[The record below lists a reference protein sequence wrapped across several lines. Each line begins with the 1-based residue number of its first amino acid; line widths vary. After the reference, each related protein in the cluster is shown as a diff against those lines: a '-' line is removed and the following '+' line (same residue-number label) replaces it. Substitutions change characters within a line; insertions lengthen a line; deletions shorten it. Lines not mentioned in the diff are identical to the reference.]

1 MAPADDVL
9 EDDQL
14 DKMKRLDD
22 ALRAPSSPASYAFG
36 GSIALDYYT
45 EPRAT
50 TDFDINIACNEK
62 RSPEVLA
69 YLAKALPD
77 LEINERIVAT
87 AQKEGQ
93 VRIKWGQY
101 KLDLFFAN
109 TSFHGAISKHA
120 RSVPFLDRQI
130 PIISEEHLIA
140 CKAIFNRP
148 KDWLDIE
155 NMLADAPESLDAGE
169 AHKWVSIVADTDVND
184 RLDALFI
191 QYGFSVEK
199 PRPKKHGGPSLGI
212 SGR

>member
-1 MAPADDVL
+1 MTPPADDVL
-9 EDDQL
+9 VDDQL

-22 ALRAPSSPASYAFG
+22 ALRDPSSPASYAFG

-50 TDFDINIACNEK
+50 TDFDINIACSEK

-101 KLDLFFAN
+101 KLDIFFAN
-109 TSFHGAISKHA
+109 TSFHVAISEHA

-130 PIISEEHLIA
+130 PIIAEEHLIA

-148 KDWLDIE
+148 KDWLDIDS
-155 NMLADAPESLDAGE
+155 MLADAPESLDASE
-169 AHKWVSIVADTDVND
+169 TRKWVSIIADTDIID
-184 RLDALFI
+184 RLDASFAL
-191 QYGFSVEK
+191 YGFSVEK
-199 PRPKKHGGPSLGI
+199 PRPRKRCEPRL
-212 SGR
+212 